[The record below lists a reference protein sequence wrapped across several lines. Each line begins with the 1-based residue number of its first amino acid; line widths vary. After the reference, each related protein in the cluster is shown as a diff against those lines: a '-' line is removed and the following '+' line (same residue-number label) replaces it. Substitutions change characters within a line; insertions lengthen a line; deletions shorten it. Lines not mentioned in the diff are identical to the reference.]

1 MARITA
7 KARVGSNVQVDAGQH
22 EVRFYGDYA
31 NGANDAWA
39 AATPVLEYR
48 MVVKNSEVA
57 ALFPVG
63 ESFTVTFDN
72 GE

>member
-1 MARITA
+1 MAKITA
-7 KARVGSNVQVDAGQH
+7 KARVGSNVVVDAQQH

-31 NGANDAWA
+31 NGANNEWA

-48 MVVKNSEVA
+48 MVVKNAEVA

-63 ESFTVTFDN
+63 KSFTVTFDD